1 MWWIM
6 IAIFVKK
13 DFNYQITNLKTE
25 SVAVGMANIMG
36 NKGAVMITFRIFE
49 TSFTFINCHFAA

>member
-1 MWWIM
+1 M